1 MAKYLI
7 KKDSIKNHL
16 DISVEFGSISE
27 FCEFLRK
34 NEDNTDIK
42 LGVKRMVLKEIL
54 ANDKEKKSSAQKRLF
69 KDTVVWLEENCTLED
84 CNERKEAKE
93 PIVSDIPDEEDN
105 SAESIVLQ
113 SDFEKVKNDYET
125 TEYKKVQPLEEDDLE
140 YTAIELR
147 EGGIITLQDQI
158 QLMLYKSGISIDVSK
173 ILFVA
178 EEGNKVMAMG
188 YLVPDEKKS
197 RIYSIVMS
205 DKKCID
211 YKAFEGANRARII
224 VYSNDGKV
232 YSRLVEVEY
241 KPFDVSERPLCI
253 DFGTSNTSA
262 GSYGIRDTRK
272 DDVEIVKFIDVTVVP
287 NNTEAVL
294 LPTIVYVDDCSDSN
308 NIKYLFGYEAKKRIE
323 EEHYETKASVY
334 YEIKRWMSSA
344 DEEEVIRDNNNR
356 KASPKKSEIIKAYLD
371 YVIEASEQYFGTR
384 FEEIHFSAP
393 VKLKEQFINTFSQM
407 YKGEKKITAIE
418 DSIDEGIAIVYNK
431 IIELIYPKDKNA
443 VVNDKSIMIMD
454 CGGGTTDLASC
465 HYKFEKTT
473 VGTELYLD
481 TCFENGNSNFG
492 GNNITYRIMQLLKIK
507 IAARIE
513 KDLIDGNGNASSLID
528 KSENDILGLIESKM
542 KTEKYDSDN
551 ANKDIYGKFL
561 KNYGDAEKIIPTK
574 FVDNE
579 TYRGDVSLK
588 KIKRNFYYLWRQAE
602 RVKIEFFKKNEKV
615 SMDDEDTFISMDSK
629 DNYYLYVSDG
639 GELKKMMNPFGNVEV
654 TIREINLV
662 ISGDIYSLLVGLFQQ
677 GELKSVK
684 QNVDSFDFYKLS
696 GQSCKISLFSE
707 LIKEYIPGRK
717 LRPAPGVSSKADSD
731 KGSEA
736 LKLDCVRGCIN
747 YIKDQRRSEMR
758 VISTPKDPEIIYD
771 VMIKGNHENTTKI
784 FDCGNP
790 NKVLLDISHRNT
802 KEYKLVVQGRDGVQE
817 REFEFKLC
825 TPDEQDQVVD
835 TEKIKKAIFANPNKK
850 TIIDEMGASEFIQE
864 LEAKV
869 QDSEGV
875 VNILFAVPSKL
886 GYGVYIG
893 QIQAESTVDGGK
905 YKFLTYRYENFEDTS
920 KTFFDGRR

>member
-1 MAKYLI
+1 MSKYI
-7 KKDSIKNHL
+7 IDNASINEYL
-16 DISVEFGSISE
+16 GVSCEFNDINE

-34 NEDNTDIK
+34 NEEDTNIRLGIK
-42 LGVKRMVLKEIL
+42 EMVIKKIL
-54 ANDKEKKSSAQKRLF
+54 VNDRIAKSDAQKRLF
-69 KDTVVWLEENCTLED
+69 KDTVAWIEENCLFED
-84 CNERKEAKE
+84 GGDSEKIVEAIDVE
-93 PIVSDIPDEEDN
+93 TSRELIIP
-105 SAESIVLQ
+105 Q
-113 SDFEKVKNDYET
+113 RDFEKVKNDYET
-125 TEYKKVQPLEEDDLE
+125 TEYKSVQPLEDDDLD

-147 EGGIITLQDQI
+147 EGGIITLQDNV
-158 QLMLYKSGISIDVSK
+158 QLMLYKSDISLNLSK

-188 YLVPDEKKS
+188 YLVPDEKKEKT
-197 RIYSIVMS
+197 YSLVLS
-205 DKKCID
+205 DKNCID
-211 YKAFEGANRARII
+211 YKAFEEANRARII
-224 VYSNDGKV
+224 VFSNDGKL

-241 KPFDVSERPLCI
+241 KPFDVSDRPLCI

-262 GSYGIRDTRK
+262 GSYGIRDAKK
-272 DDVEIVKFIDVTVVP
+272 DEVEIVRFIDVTVVP

-294 LPTIVYVDDCSDSN
+294 LPTIVYVDDCSDPK

-344 DEEEVIRDNNNR
+344 EDEEEIRDNNNR
-356 KASPKKSEIIKAYLD
+356 KASPKKREIIKAYLD

-384 FEEIHFSAP
+384 FEEIHFSVP

-407 YKGEKKITAIE
+407 YEGKRKITSVE

-431 IIELIYPKDKNA
+431 IIELIYPEDKNA
-443 VVNDKSIMIMD
+443 IVNDKSIMIMD

-465 HYKFEKTT
+465 HYKFEKTN

-507 IAARIE
+507 IAARIKE
-513 KDLIDGNGNASSLID
+513 DFIDGNGNAASLID

-542 KTEKYDSDN
+542 EPGKYDSDN
-551 ANKDIYGKFL
+551 ANRDIYGKFL
-561 KNYGDAEKIIPTK
+561 DNYTKAEEIIPTQ
-574 FVDNE
+574 FVDNGI
-579 TYRGDVSLK
+579 YRGDVSLK
-588 KIKRNFYYLWRQAE
+588 KIKRNFYYLWGQAE
-602 RVKIEFFKKNEKV
+602 RIKIEFFKKNEKV

-629 DNYYLYVSDG
+629 DNYYLYVSEN
-639 GELKKMMNPFGNVEV
+639 GELKKRMNPFENVEV

-684 QNVDSFDFYKLS
+684 QNVDSFDYYKLS

-717 LRPAPGVSSKADSD
+717 LRPAPGVSSKKDSD
-731 KGSEA
+731 KGSEE
-736 LKLDCVRGCIN
+736 LKLDCIRGCIN

-758 VISTPKDPEIIYD
+758 VISTPKNPEIIYD
-771 VMIKGNHENTTKI
+771 VLIRGNHETTTKI
-784 FDCGNP
+784 FDSSNP
-790 NKVLLDISHRNT
+790 NKVLLDISHANT
-802 KEYKLVVQGRDGVQE
+802 KEYKLVVQGRNGIQE
-817 REFEFKLC
+817 REFEFKLYA
-825 TPDEQDQVVD
+825 PDEQDKVVD
-835 TEKIKKAIFANPNKK
+835 TEKIKKKIFADQNKK
-850 TIIDEMGASEFIQE
+850 TIIDEKGAAEFITE
-864 LEAKV
+864 LETKV
-869 QDSEGV
+869 QGSEGV
-875 VNILFAVPSKL
+875 INILFAVPSKL

-893 QIQAESTVDGGK
+893 HIQAESTVDGQK
-905 YKFLTYRYENFEDTS
+905 YKFLTYKYENFEDTS